1 MEFLL
6 QLLAELIKGNE
17 IENTVNTIEDRE
29 IVEVEENTET
39 QNIFGMMHF
48 H

>member
-6 QLLAELIKGNE
+6 QLLVELINTQND
-17 IENTVNTIEDRE
+17 IEEVAVNQDENLELI
-29 IVEVEENTET
+29 EVEESD
-39 QNIFGMMHF
+39 NIFGMMHF